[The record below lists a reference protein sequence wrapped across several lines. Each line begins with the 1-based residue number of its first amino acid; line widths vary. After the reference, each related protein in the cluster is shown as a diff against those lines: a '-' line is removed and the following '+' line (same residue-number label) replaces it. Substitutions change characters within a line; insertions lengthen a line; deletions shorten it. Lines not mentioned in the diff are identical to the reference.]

1 MHVSS
6 LFLSD
11 ICQRQ
16 TKAKQLI
23 MAASLLILH
32 TLIPFT
38 WTTDNTYAYRMVK
51 GEKERDRETDTERDR
66 DIEH

>member
-1 MHVSS
+1 
-6 LFLSD
+6 
-11 ICQRQ
+11 
-16 TKAKQLI
+16 